1 MKNEPLRDILLSDY
15 GKASSTPSPINQLMT
30 DFAVDFRDG
39 WDINLGA
46 GYVNENTIPR
56 EQILHACGE
65 VLAHPEK
72 YRAALNYGGAQG
84 SPNLRESLRRF
95 HVENRIGGITEQTF
109 HTREIIIGANGATS
123 LLESIAHLLP
133 AGIVLTAEPMY
144 YIYCNDLERKG
155 FRVIA
160 IPEDDEGLQTE
171 LLKAKLKRLG
181 REKEAIR
188 FVYVVTVNNPTSTIM
203 SNRRLMELVEIVT
216 RLSHEVGRKIPLFF
230 DNAYRDLVHDTSVE
244 PIASPMLYDT
254 LGIVYEIGTVSKIL
268 APGLRIG
275 YLIGPGGAFL
285 DGMVQ
290 RTTDIGFSAPL
301 INQEI
306 ASYLLDNGIEAQI
319 TRVNSAYQQKSKQV
333 KAWITE
339 LLGDNIAA
347 CQGGSAGFY
356 FYLTLSH
363 VETGAGTD
371 FFKFLTR
378 TTGRAEI
385 DGTASA
391 PQPKVIYIPGEHCVH
406 PEGEMV
412 AAGRRQLRISYGFEE
427 LPQLHTALKLMK
439 AAIDFIQPGSVA
451 RVPGRCDLNVSFR

>member
-1 MKNEPLRDILLSDY
+1 MKMRDILLSTY
-15 GKASSTPSPINQLMT
+15 GKASSTPSPINRLMT

-84 SPNLRESLRRF
+84 SPNLIASLRRF
-95 HVENRIGGITEQTF
+95 HVENRIGGMTAETF
-109 HTREIIIGANGATS
+109 RSREILIGANGATS
-123 LLESIAHLLP
+123 LLESITHLLP
-133 AGIVLTAEPMY
+133 AGLVLTAEPMY
-144 YIYCNDLERKG
+144 YIYCNELGRKG

-160 IPEDDEGLQTE
+160 IPEDDEGLQTA
-171 LLKAKLKRLG
+171 LLKAKLKKLG
-181 REKEAIR
+181 REKAAIR

-203 SNRRLMELVEIVT
+203 SNRRMRELVEIVT

-230 DNAYRDLVHDTSVE
+230 DNAYRDLVHDSSVE
-244 PIASPMLYDT
+244 PIASPMLDDT
-254 LGIVYEIGTVSKIL
+254 LGIVYEIGTLSKIL
-268 APGLRIG
+268 APGMRIG
-275 YLIGPGGAFL
+275 YLIGPKSDFL
-285 DGMVQ
+285 NGMVQ

-319 TRVNSAYQQKSKQV
+319 AKVNRAYRQKATQV
-333 KAWITE
+333 KAWIAA
-339 LLGDNIAA
+339 LLGEDIAA
-347 CQGGSAGFY
+347 CRGGSAGFY
-356 FYLTLSH
+356 FYLTLSR
-363 VETGAGTD
+363 VETSAGTD

-412 AAGRRQLRISYGFEE
+412 AVGKRQLRISYGFEE
-427 LPQLHTALKLMK
+427 LPQLHMALKLIK
-439 AAIDFIQPGSVA
+439 SAIDFSS
-451 RVPGRCDLNVSFR
+451 R

>member
-1 MKNEPLRDILLSDY
+1 MRVLREMLLSEY
-15 GKASSTPSPINQLMT
+15 GKASSTPSPINRLMT

-84 SPNLRESLRRF
+84 SPNLIASLRRF
-95 HVENRIGGITEQTF
+95 HVENRIGGMTAQTF
-109 HTREIIIGANGATS
+109 RSREILIGANGATS
-123 LLESIAHLLP
+123 LLEGITQLLP
-133 AGIVLTAEPMY
+133 AGIVFTAEPMY
-144 YIYCNDLERKG
+144 YIYCNDLGRKG

-160 IPEDDEGLQTE
+160 IPEDDEGLQTAV
-171 LLKAKLKRLG
+171 LKAKLKRLG

-203 SNRRLMELVEIVT
+203 SNRRMRELVEIVT

-230 DNAYRDLVHDTSVE
+230 DNAYRDLVHDSSVE
-244 PIASPMLYDT
+244 PIVSPMLVDT
-254 LGIVYEIGTVSKIL
+254 LGIVYEIGTLSKIL

-275 YLIGPGGAFL
+275 YLIGPKGDFL
-285 DGMVQ
+285 NGMVQ

-301 INQEI
+301 ISQEI

-319 TRVNSAYQQKSKQV
+319 AKVNRAYRQKATQV
-333 KAWITE
+333 KAWIAA
-339 LLGDNIAA
+339 LLGEDIAA
-347 CQGGSAGFY
+347 CSGGSAGFY

-363 VETGAGTD
+363 VETGVGSD
-371 FFKFLTR
+371 FFNFLTR

-412 AAGRRQLRISYGFEE
+412 EVGKRQLRISYGFEE
-427 LPQLHTALKLMK
+427 LPQFHTALKLMK
-439 AAIDFIQPGSVA
+439 AAIDFSS
-451 RVPGRCDLNVSFR
+451 R